1 MTTAAS
7 VRTQPSSLDLRR
19 IFPDAESDS
28 ENGDADDRESGTR
41 PSVACEKT
49 CRSGSEKRMLPWHR
63 SDRRCGRRS
72 SIGFER
78 QVCIVRCDGEGFQLR
93 TGHRGSGCAGGV
105 GAFRHRDV
113 VASIGA
119 KANCGGISSAV
130 ALFRAQCAAQGR
142 DEHCENRESRDRSGK
157 THLKGALHSES
168 QRYAGPAAASNHEL
182 SRVAGSARC
191 CRCGD
196 LI

>member
-7 VRTQPSSLDLRR
+7 VHTRRWSLDLRR

-28 ENGDADDRESGTR
+28 KNGDAAGRTR
-41 PSVACEKT
+41 PIVACEKT
-49 CRSGSEKRMLPWHR
+49 CRSGSEKRVLPKHR

-72 SIGFER
+72 SIGSER
-78 QVCIVRCDGEGFQLR
+78 QVCFVGCHGEGFKLR
-93 TGHRGSGCAGGV
+93 TGHRGSGCACGV

-113 VASIGA
+113 VAGIGE
-119 KANCGGISSAV
+119 ANCGGISRAM

-168 QRYAGPAAASNHEL
+168 QRYAGPGAASNHEL
-182 SRVAGSARC
+182 SGVAGGARC
-191 CRCGD
+191 
-196 LI
+196 